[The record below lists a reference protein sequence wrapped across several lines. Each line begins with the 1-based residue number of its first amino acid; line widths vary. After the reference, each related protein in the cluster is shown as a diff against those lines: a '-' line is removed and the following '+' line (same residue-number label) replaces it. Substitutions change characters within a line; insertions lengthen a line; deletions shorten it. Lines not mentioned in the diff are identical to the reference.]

1 MTDKSTCGRRVVDE
15 IVFFDGVI
23 LHQEEHT
30 DPSEKKMWRQA
41 TRFGAVGLEMGIAVL
56 IGIVGG
62 QYLDDW
68 LDTEPVFFW
77 VGFALGLGAAAKAI
91 YDAAR
96 SAKRMLSGNGTPSS
110 KKN

>member
-1 MTDKSTCGRRVVDE
+1 
-15 IVFFDGVI
+15 
-23 LHQEEHT
+23 
-30 DPSEKKMWRQA
+30 MWRQA
-41 TRFGAVGLEMGIAVL
+41 TRYGAVGLEMGIAVL

-77 VGFALGLGAAAKAI
+77 VGFALGLGAAATAI

-110 KKN
+110 GKD

>member
-1 MTDKSTCGRRVVDE
+1 LS
-15 IVFFDGVI
+15 FFDGVI
-23 LHQEEHT
+23 LHLEEHT
-30 DPSEKKMWRQA
+30 DLSEKKMWRQA
-41 TRFGAVGLEMGIAVL
+41 TRYGAVGLEMGIAVL
-56 IGIVGG
+56 IGIFGG

-110 KKN
+110 GKD

>member
-1 MTDKSTCGRRVVDE
+1 MEE

-23 LHQEEHT
+23 LHREEHT
-30 DPSEKKMWRQA
+30 DPASKKMWRQA
-41 TRFGAVGLEMGIAVL
+41 SRFGAVGLEMGIAVL
-56 IGIVGG
+56 IGLVGG

-68 LDTEPVFFW
+68 LDTEPVFLW
-77 VGFALGLGAAAKAI
+77 IGFALGLGAAAKAI

-110 KKN
+110 GKD